1 MGSGQS
7 TDDQDMSGETHGY
20 HVMQVVPNSPAS
32 KAGLEI
38 FFDYITHVNGLRLD
52 REPIVLASQLRS
64 NIGKPVNLVVYSSK
78 TLGARNV
85 TVVPE
90 KNDYG
95 ILGCSVRFCD
105 FGDVHDHIWHII
117 EVHANSPAEIAGLRE
132 KSDYIIGTPNTTL
145 EEKDDF
151 YNLVKKHANIP
162 LQLYVYN
169 SDSDSIREVLIVPNN
184 DWDGEGLLGCD
195 VGYGRLHRIAAENL
209 HHTTDD
215 HEHGHHEHE
224 HHGHEHKHHN
234 HHGHE
239 HGHEHHDHQEHKH
252 HDHQEHKHHDHQEH
266 SSSKDSKPKHVDSNQ
281 HAEHDH
287 SENHHEHDHADPCMH
302 DVCDS
307 HDHNMIT
314 DTSLKQ
320 DQQSQSHE
328 TAEEFDEKSIT
339 ELHHLLQAV
348 ELQTYP

>member
-195 VGYGRLHRIAAENL
+195 VG
-209 HHTTDD
+209 
-215 HEHGHHEHE
+215 
-224 HHGHEHKHHN
+224 
-234 HHGHE
+234 
-239 HGHEHHDHQEHKH
+239 
-252 HDHQEHKHHDHQEH
+252 
-266 SSSKDSKPKHVDSNQ
+266 
-281 HAEHDH
+281 
-287 SENHHEHDHADPCMH
+287 
-302 DVCDS
+302 

-348 ELQTYP
+348 ELQTSWICMRVHPHCHCNTVNAASNQHISQQSTQLISQQEQPSPPLIHKILASLSFSPGY